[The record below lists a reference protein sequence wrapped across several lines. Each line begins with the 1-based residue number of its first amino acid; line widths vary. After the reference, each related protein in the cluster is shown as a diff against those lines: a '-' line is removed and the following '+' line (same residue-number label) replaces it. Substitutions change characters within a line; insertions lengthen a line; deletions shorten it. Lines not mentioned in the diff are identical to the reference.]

1 MTRHLIPIL
10 FISVLKSQWQ
20 EINQPTTW
28 ENGTIDII
36 KVQGN
41 QLYTV
46 TNQAQVYTSNDQAYS
61 WEMLADTLETSPY
74 GVDLLF
80 LKNNAVF
87 ITQNIGEEPY
97 NYVCLIDSGFWQ
109 ELPYQSSA
117 LVSMVDN
124 DSLIFTL
131 LNGISISSDN
141 GENWSQIPDP
151 PISGYM
157 QLHLATNE
165 YLYISHGCEV
175 FRTGDLG
182 ITWEDITGILDEEG
196 FESPY
201 NCGGV
206 MSMVSHGDQLIIS
219 MYWGGGM
226 GKLFVSNDNGT
237 TWLIIDSLPQ
247 EHSIS
252 AMASKNNVLFVGTGS
267 NQSGVFYTTDL
278 IDWIDFSNGLES
290 YDFSVSQL
298 VATDEFI
305 YKTGGTFETYQISL
319 SELSTQFKKEQ
330 SIQFRLFQNHP
341 NPFNPFTILRYEIP
355 EDSFVDV
362 TIYDML
368 GKVVTNLVKANQSSG
383 YKSIQWDA
391 TDNQGQPVS
400 AGVYLYTIEAGEF
413 MQTKKMIL
421 LK

>member
-1 MTRHLIPIL
+1 
-10 FISVLKSQWQ
+10 
-20 EINQPTTW
+20 
-28 ENGTIDII
+28 
-36 KVQGN
+36 
-41 QLYTV
+41 
-46 TNQAQVYTSNDQAYS
+46 
-61 WEMLADTLETSPY
+61 
-74 GVDLLF
+74 
-80 LKNNAVF
+80 
-87 ITQNIGEEPY
+87 
-97 NYVCLIDSGFWQ
+97 
-109 ELPYQSSA
+109 
-117 LVSMVDN
+117 
-124 DSLIFTL
+124 
-131 LNGISISSDN
+131 
-141 GENWSQIPDP
+141 
-151 PISGYM
+151 
-157 QLHLATNE
+157 
-165 YLYISHGCEV
+165 
-175 FRTGDLG
+175 
-182 ITWEDITGILDEEG
+182 
-196 FESPY
+196 
-201 NCGGV
+201 